1 MSSNQLH
8 PTPSTLHPDTL
19 HPDTSSPA
27 KPKLLIVDDDES
39 IRTQMKWALNTDY
52 EVFLAADGDKAM
64 RLIKSEHPPLV
75 TLDMGL
81 PPNTENAKEGLRILG
96 QILQYD
102 SAIKVI
108 VVTGNP
114 EKSTAIEAISLG
126 AHDYFTK
133 PIDIEEIKVILKR
146 ASYVKELESE
156 YRHLQEKLQQQSFA
170 DEIIGSCHKIQEIFG
185 IIRKVATTDVPI
197 LITGE
202 SGTGKELA
210 ARAIHNKSI
219 RQAKPFIPI
228 NCGAVPENLMESE
241 LFGHEKGAFTGA
253 HIQRKGR
260 VELAHGGTL
269 FLDEIGDMPLS
280 LQVKL
285 LRFLQDQI
293 IERVGGREGIELDV
307 RIIAATNKD
316 IKQLIAEGNFREDL
330 YYRLAVVTIDL
341 PPLRERGE
349 DIVLLSK
356 TFLMKYASGKSKR
369 LSGEAVASIDKYNWP
384 GNVRELENKIRRAIT
399 LTEGSVITPFDLGLE
414 AAASE
419 LESVDLKKAR
429 EEFEARIIKEAI
441 IKYPGNISKVADELG
456 LSRPTIY
463 HFMKKYK
470 IKSDT

>member
-1 MSSNQLH
+1 MSVTMDKTKVLV
-8 PTPSTLHPDTL
+8 
-19 HPDTSSPA
+19 
-27 KPKLLIVDDDES
+27 IDDDES

-64 RLIKSEHPPLV
+64 RLIKSEHPSLV

-81 PPNTENAKEGLRILG
+81 PPNTKDAKEGLRILG

-133 PIDIEEIKVILKR
+133 PINIEEIKVILKR

-170 DEIIGSCHKIQEIFG
+170 DEIIGSCPKMQEIFG
-185 IIRKVATTDVPI
+185 IIRKVATTDVPV

-219 RQAKPFIPI
+219 RQAKPFISI
-228 NCGAVPENLMESE
+228 NCGAVPENLIESE

-285 LRFLQDQI
+285 LRFLQDLI
-293 IERVGGREGIELDV
+293 IERVGGRERIELDV
-307 RIIAATNKD
+307 RIITATNKD
-316 IKQLIAEGNFREDL
+316 IKRLIAEGNFREDL

-341 PPLRERGE
+341 PPLREREE

-356 TFLMKYASGKSKR
+356 TFLMKYGSGKKSKR
-369 LSGEAVASIDKYNWP
+369 LSGEAIASIDKYNWP

-414 AAASE
+414 VTTSE

-429 EEFEARIIKEAI
+429 EEFEETIIKRAFT
-441 IKYPGNISKVADELG
+441 KYQGNISKVADKLG

-463 HFMKKYK
+463 HFIKKYN